1 MVLLEKFEKKKKKK
15 KKKKTRV
22 KTNWGDGWG
31 WGWVFIF
38 VIPAGFVYLKNSESK
53 NHQFRVFEN

>member
-15 KKKKTRV
+15 KKKKPLVLTKV
-22 KTNWGDGWG
+22 GKMGVGVG
-31 WGWVFIF
+31 VFIF